1 MEEIFKNVSDRVK
14 GIASTVWS
22 LAMAQDNPIK
32 AAEFLNTATN
42 YYDKMLTDEEIDFLR
57 FYFNMKMEAMKE

>member
-1 MEEIFKNVSDRVK
+1 MEEIFKNVSDWVK

-32 AAEFLNTATN
+32 AAEFLNTVTN

>member
-1 MEEIFKNVSDRVK
+1 MEEIFKNVSDSVK

>member
-1 MEEIFKNVSDRVK
+1 MEEIFKNVSDKVK

-32 AAEFLNTATN
+32 AAEFLNTVTN